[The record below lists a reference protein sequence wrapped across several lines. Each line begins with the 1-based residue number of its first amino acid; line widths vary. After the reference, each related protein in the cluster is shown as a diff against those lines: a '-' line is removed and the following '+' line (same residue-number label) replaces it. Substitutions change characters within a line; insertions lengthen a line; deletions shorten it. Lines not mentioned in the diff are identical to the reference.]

1 MKDERRR
8 LVYHVVLRDRRG
20 ESQRAISRA
29 LGIARKT
36 VKGILEDEAK
46 RREEGESAVERE
58 LVPPRAPRASKL
70 DPHED
75 TLHGWLEQY
84 PDLTAV
90 RALEKLQ
97 QRGFDGGYTIVRE
110 WLKEQRGPR
119 QPKQAVQIVDTPP
132 GQQAQFDWSPYTLG
146 EDLEVQLWSCTLK
159 WSRGRSFIA
168 SDNSRQ
174 STIMRCLK
182 ESFETFGGVPQECVT
197 DSMPGV
203 VDRWEANQPILNIR
217 FVDFAAYYNFAVHI
231 APRGDGAYKGGVER
245 PFRYHEENLLNGRTF
260 HSFEHYR
267 EKLAWWVRERAMQR
281 PHPQTQR
288 PLTEMLAEEQ
298 PYLQPLPARPYDTR
312 DVVIRLVEA
321 TGHVRHETN
330 LYRVPDEHIGNLMY
344 VCVGPD
350 HLEIVDRSVH
360 RIARY
365 ERLPDGARQR
375 TGEDR
380 FGRRRRRYDLILLTD
395 RLNAWGEVAAAFA
408 HRMRSRKR
416 YAGPEL
422 SHVLDLQLT
431 WSIDDIVGALEH
443 AMRYEAY
450 DARAVQRILEA
461 RYTPRT
467 LAEQVAEVTR
477 DRIQDAMKDHP
488 VGIRPLTSY
497 TALRHGDAHGG
508 SPKEEPPHD
517 HD

>member
-1 MKDERRR
+1 MNEQRRR
-8 LVYHVVLRDRRG
+8 LVYQVVLRNRRG

-36 VKGILEDEAK
+36 VKGILEDEEK
-46 RREEGESAVERE
+46 RREEGESAVQRE

-70 DPHED
+70 DAYEEQ
-75 TLHGWLEQY
+75 LQGWLEQY

-97 QRGFDGGYTIVRE
+97 EKGFDGQYTIVRE
-110 WLKEQRGPR
+110 WLKEHRGPC
-119 QPKQAVQIVDTPP
+119 QPKQAVEIVETPP

-146 EDLEVQLWSCTLK
+146 EALEVQLWSCTLK
-159 WSRGRSFIA
+159 WSRGRSFLA
-168 SDNSRQ
+168 SQNTRQ
-174 STIMRCLK
+174 STIMRCLLT
-182 ESFETFGGVPQECVT
+182 SFEDFGGVPQECVT

-203 VDRWEANQPILNIR
+203 VDRWEANQPILNVR

-260 HSFEHYR
+260 HSFEQYR
-267 EKLAWWVRERAMQR
+267 DKLAWWVRERAMQR
-281 PHPQTQR
+281 PHPVTGR
-288 PLTEMLAEEQ
+288 PLTEMLAEER
-298 PYLQPLPARPYDTR
+298 PYLQPLPAHPYDTR

-321 TGHVRHETN
+321 TGHVRHESN
-330 LYRVPDEHIGNLMY
+330 LYRVPDEHIGELLY

-350 HLEIVDRSVH
+350 QLEIVDRRVH

-375 TGEDR
+375 LGDDR
-380 FGRRRRRYDLILLTD
+380 FGRRRRRYDVILLTQ
-395 RLNAWGEVAAAFA
+395 RLEAWGEVAADFA
-408 HRMRSRKR
+408 RRLRDRKR

-422 SHVLDLQLT
+422 SYVLDLQLT
-431 WSIDDIVGALEH
+431 WSADDIAGALEH

-467 LAEQVAEVTR
+467 LAEQVAESTR
-477 DRIQDAMKDHP
+477 GRIRDAMKDHP
-488 VGIRPLTSY
+488 VGVRPLTSY

-508 SPKEEPPHD
+508 SPTKEPPDD

>member
-1 MKDERRR
+1 MGEERRR
-8 LVYHVVLRDRRG
+8 LVYKVVLRNRRG

-36 VKGILEDEAK
+36 VKRILEEEDE
-46 RREEGESAVERE
+46 RREAGESVVERE

-70 DPHED
+70 DSYQD
-75 TLHGWLEQY
+75 KLQDWLEQY

-97 QRGFDGGYTIVRE
+97 EHGFDGGYTIVRE
-110 WLKEQRGPR
+110 QLKELRGR
-119 QPKQAVQIVDTPP
+119 RHPKQAVQIVDTPP

-146 EDLEVQLWSCTLK
+146 DDLTVQLWSCTLK
-159 WSRGRSFIA
+159 WSRGRSFLA
-168 SDNSRQ
+168 SQNTRQ
-174 STIMRCLK
+174 STIMRSLK

-203 VDRWEANQPILNIR
+203 VDRWEANRPILNVR
-217 FVDFAAYYNFAVHI
+217 FVDFAAYYAFAVHI
-231 APRGDGAYKGGVER
+231 APRADGAYKGTVER

-260 HSFEHYR
+260 HSFEQYR
-267 EKLAWWVRERAMQR
+267 EKLAWWVRERAMRR

-330 LYRVPDEHIGNLMY
+330 LYRVPDEHIGDLLY

-350 HLEIVDRSVH
+350 HLEIVDRGVH
-360 RIARY
+360 RVARY

-375 TGEDR
+375 TGDDR

-395 RLNAWGEVAAAFA
+395 RLTAWGEVAADFT
-408 HRMRSRKR
+408 HRLRSHKR

-422 SHVLDLQLT
+422 NHILELQLT
-431 WSIDDIVGALEH
+431 WSVDDIVGALEH

-461 RYTPRT
+461 RYAPRT
-467 LAEQVAEVTR
+467 LAEQVAESTR
-477 DRIQDAMKDHP
+477 SRIRDAMQDHP
-488 VGIRPLTSY
+488 VGIRPLSSY
-497 TALRHGDAHGG
+497 TSLRRGDAHGV
-508 SPKEEPPHD
+508 SPEDEPHHD
-517 HD
+517 DD